1 MEMTKDVLVIVAILA
16 LIVLLVMAIRLVYK
30 WTMTAD
36 KLNAVL
42 DDSKEV
48 SSAAVDTV
56 TEMRA
61 MADQAS
67 EVVDGV
73 TSRIRNNIG
82 IIQAAGAAGT
92 AFGSLRSL
100 KRRKRAAEEREAIR
114 QERRAARARR
124 RMKR

>member
-1 MEMTKDVLVIVAILA
+1 MEMTKDVLIIAALLA

-30 WTMTAD
+30 WAITAD
-36 KLNAVL
+36 KLNEVL

-48 SSAAVDTV
+48 SSAAVDAV
-56 TEMRA
+56 TEMRT

-92 AFGSLRSL
+92 AFGSIRSM
-100 KRRKRAAEEREAIR
+100 KRRKREAEEREAIR
-114 QERRAARARR
+114 RERRAARARR
-124 RMKR
+124 RMK